1 MSNFILSVLA
11 RARNAFR
18 SLGIQPPNWLIQLG
32 RRLHEIFSRTSH
44 HSALF
49 ATRNRQHASQLE
61 AKLDHIIW
69 SIERIEATLYLQSL
83 QASIQAVPQQVKQ
96 PVAGP
101 VVMDASQDP

>member
-18 SLGIQPPNWLIQLG
+18 SLGILPPNWLIQLG
-32 RRLHEIFSRTSH
+32 RRLHEKFSRTSH
-44 HSALF
+44 HSPLI
-49 ATRNRQHASQLE
+49 ATSDLQNASQLE
-61 AKLDHIIW
+61 AKLDLIIW

-96 PVAGP
+96 PAAGP
-101 VVMDASQDP
+101 VVVDASQHP